1 MENQEVLDSLTL
13 EEILPRVY
21 ERQDGV
27 LTVHQM
33 SDGECADFV
42 APSDGFNRGFTSIFT
57 MDLADENFAFEADHI
72 VGNYPQVY
80 SSQDVLIITENAWDW
95 WWFWG
100 SDTDMKES
108 TNIHTFDISASGET
122 LYTGSGRVEGQILDQ
137 FSLSE
142 YEGVVRVATTVGQW
156 GRWWMED
163 PEPMSSQVVTLGR
176 AVDDAGDLILVEL
189 GKLEGIAE
197 GERIWSTRFDGDRV
211 YIVTFMQI
219 DPLWI
224 IDLSDETNP
233 TILGELE
240 VPGVSTYIHPLSK
253 DQILTI
259 GMGPAN
265 EDGTGLDWSNVRIS
279 LFDVSNTSSPTLA
292 DVFSISPVQNRNDT
306 SWQWSYSEATYEHK
320 AFQYWAPK
328 GLLAVPI
335 STYRYNTWYDD
346 NGQYYWSY
354 QYVSKLALVN
364 VSEETGELSLHGTV
378 DHSDL
383 YNREDNQ
390 YYWGEYNIR
399 RSIFMGDYVY
409 AISSAGVSVTNLT
422 TMDDVAT
429 LKLEQPTYDS
439 YNYYVEGDVAVS
451 ESASE
456 DANDE

>member
-1 MENQEVLDSLTL
+1 
-13 EEILPRVY
+13 
-21 ERQDGV
+21 
-27 LTVHQM
+27 
-33 SDGECADFV
+33 
-42 APSDGFNRGFTSIFT
+42 
-57 MDLADENFAFEADHI
+57 
-72 VGNYPQVY
+72 
-80 SSQDVLIITENAWDW
+80 
-95 WWFWG
+95 
-100 SDTDMKES
+100 
-108 TNIHTFDISASGET
+108 
-122 LYTGSGRVEGQILDQ
+122 
-137 FSLSE
+137 
-142 YEGVVRVATTVGQW
+142 
-156 GRWWMED
+156 
-163 PEPMSSQVVTLGR
+163 
-176 AVDDAGDLILVEL
+176 L

-439 YNYYVEGDVAVS
+439 YNYYLEGDVAVS

>member
-1 MENQEVLDSLTL
+1 
-13 EEILPRVY
+13 
-21 ERQDGV
+21 
-27 LTVHQM
+27 
-33 SDGECADFV
+33 
-42 APSDGFNRGFTSIFT
+42 
-57 MDLADENFAFEADHI
+57 
-72 VGNYPQVY
+72 
-80 SSQDVLIITENAWDW
+80 
-95 WWFWG
+95 
-100 SDTDMKES
+100 
-108 TNIHTFDISASGET
+108 
-122 LYTGSGRVEGQILDQ
+122 
-137 FSLSE
+137 
-142 YEGVVRVATTVGQW
+142 
-156 GRWWMED
+156 
-163 PEPMSSQVVTLGR
+163 
-176 AVDDAGDLILVEL
+176 
-189 GKLEGIAE
+189 
-197 GERIWSTRFDGDRV
+197 
-211 YIVTFMQI
+211 MQI

-265 EDGTGLDWSNVRIS
+265 ADGTGLDWSNVRIS

-292 DVFSISPVQNRNDT
+292 DVFSVSPVQNANDT

-335 STYRYNTWYDD
+335 STYRYNNWYSD
-346 NGQYYWSY
+346 NGDYNWNY

-378 DHSDL
+378 DHSAL
-383 YNREDNQ
+383 YNRADDQ

-429 LKLEQPTYDS
+429 LKLDQPTNDPYRYYDDAVVS
-439 YNYYVEGDVAVS
+439 EESSSEGDKT
-451 ESASE
+451 E
-456 DANDE
+456 